1 MGSTAPSERRGAWA
15 VFLTA
20 LTVRVGYWLWLGR
33 PAALVGDALEY
44 HEFARNLV
52 ETGRYLGPHGELA
65 SRMPGYPLFLA
76 ALRLLFGG
84 SLDAVIIAQCVIGA
98 LTCLLLFQL
107 GRRLLPAPWPLVCG
121 LFGAFY
127 FDMIAPTAFPLSECL
142 YGFFLVLS
150 VWALYR
156 PEWKPITRALAF
168 GALSGCLYLIRPE
181 PLPYILATCALLP
194 FLFPKFGRK
203 DAAAALAGLALV
215 AGLWVGRNALVFHRL
230 LPASSVGQ
238 NVKYLSLF
246 LPAEQQGLAPEGRYA
261 APADLSELEREAD
274 MARAYRE
281 LAARLTWPQ
290 IIKAYLFNLLSILY
304 PFLPAYDWTYVVL
317 FPFFLFGLREAARH
331 KELRPMA
338 AAVLCSIS
346 VFVFFGGP
354 ASRYRQGI
362 SPFIVLVAAAGMAAA
377 QTAAGRPRFRAWTGG
392 WLAANLAVW
401 LFSAQTRDLALTV
414 KSILWRHAP

>member
-1 MGSTAPSERRGAWA
+1 MKPSAAAGRRGAGV
-15 VFLTA
+15 VFLSA
-20 LTVRVGYWLWLGR
+20 LAVRVGYWLWLGR
-33 PAALVGDALEY
+33 PAAVVGDALEY

-52 ETGRYLGPHGELA
+52 ETGCYLGPHGELA

-107 GRRLLPAPWPLVCG
+107 ARRVLPAPWPLVCG

-127 FDMIAPTAFPLSECL
+127 FGMIAPSAFPLSECL
-142 YGFFLVLS
+142 YSFFLVLS
-150 VWALYR
+150 IWALYR
-156 PEWKPITRALAF
+156 LDWKPMTRALAF

-181 PLPYILATCALLP
+181 PLPYILGTSALLP
-194 FLFPKFGRK
+194 FLFPEFGRK
-203 DAAAALAGLALV
+203 EAVAALAASALT

-238 NVKYLSLF
+238 NVKYLSLY
-246 LPAEQQGLAPEGRYA
+246 LPAEQQGLAPKGRHE
-261 APADLSELEREAD
+261 APATLGELEREAE

-281 LAARLTWPQ
+281 LAGRLTWPQ
-290 IIKAYLFNLLSILY
+290 IVKSYLFNLITILY
-304 PFLPAYDWTYVVL
+304 PFLPDYDWTYVVL
-317 FPFFLFGLREAARH
+317 FPFFLLGLREAARR

-362 SPFIVLVAAAGMAAA
+362 SPFIVLLAAAGMAAA
-377 QTAAGRPRFRAWTGG
+377 EAAWRTRFRAWTGT
-392 WLAANLAVW
+392 WVAANMAVW
-401 LFSAQTRDLALTV
+401 LFSARVRELALTV
-414 KSILWRHAP
+414 KSILWSY